1 MWLPQIAR
9 ALFLRCPAET
19 GECALSRGNSKPRV
33 FLVSQRDAADDLAVG
48 GTDNVHRLSAVG
60 FDKCAIDVVR
70 CYRSDGLLLC
80 GCVQG
85 ASPSFKTS
93 FGDALERALFEGRV
107 TLIHVALPLR
117 YRQSGRFQL
126 SKTSLL

>member
-1 MWLPQIAR
+1 MAR
-9 ALFLRCPAET
+9 KI
-19 GECALSRGNSKPRV
+19 ECTLSRGNSASRI

-48 GTDNVHRLSAVG
+48 RTDDVHRLPAVG
-60 FDKCAIDVVR
+60 FDKCAIDVMR
-70 CYRSDGLLLC
+70 CYRLDGLLLR

-85 ASPSFKTS
+85 ASPSLKTS
-93 FGDALERALFEGRV
+93 FGDTLERAVVEDRV
-107 TLIHVALPLR
+107 TLIHVALSLR

>member
-1 MWLPQIAR
+1 
-9 ALFLRCPAET
+9 
-19 GECALSRGNSKPRV
+19 
-33 FLVSQRDAADDLAVG
+33 
-48 GTDNVHRLSAVG
+48 VG
-60 FDKCAIDVVR
+60 FNECAIDVVR
-70 CYRSDGLLLC
+70 CYSLDGLLLR

-93 FGDALERALFEGRV
+93 FGDTLERAVFEGRV

-117 YRQSGRFQL
+117 YRQSGRFQV